1 MTSLGVTG
9 GFTAALLWTAFVV
22 ATASFVVLVRRVPPK
37 LSALAVFVKVAI
49 PTVYFAVFF
58 DGTWVLGDDIKYTEG
73 GFRLVNSGLSL
84 YEALF
89 TDTGLSLLIQ
99 LGGGQH
105 VLYYWWNM
113 LAMALFT
120 RSYYAPVF
128 LNGFAT
134 VIAGVFIVD
143 ILRLSGFSRNYRVWG
158 GLFFLLHWDILV
170 WSSFVN
176 LKDTLVLL
184 LTVLAFYGVL
194 QIISARLRNPR
205 LTAVGVGCLGLSF
218 WAFWWLRFYVPFLI
232 VIAVG
237 AWALLNLQGWKK
249 YGLVG
254 VLSLPG
260 SIVLSQGLTALE
272 YVYPRFFI
280 FGFARMLFTP
290 KPWDIA
296 PSYSFLVL
304 PSALHWVAF
313 IPAVIGGGKLY
324 LRSHRARMF
333 LIYLLVILG
342 FYAVVPELQGPRHRY
357 QVSFVFAWMQFHF
370 LWLVSRRVEVRY

>member
-1 MTSLGVTG
+1 MG
-9 GFTAALLWTAFVV
+9 LLWTAFVV
-22 ATASFVVLVRRVPPK
+22 AAASFVVLVRRVPPK
-37 LSALAVFVKVAI
+37 LSALTVLVKVTI
-49 PTVYFAVFF
+49 PTLYFAAFF
-58 DGTWVLGDDIKYTEG
+58 DGTWVLGDDITYTEG
-73 GFRLVNSGLSL
+73 GYRLMDSGLSL

-89 TDTGLSLLIQ
+89 TDAGLSLLIQ
-99 LGGGQH
+99 LGGGRH

-113 LAMALFT
+113 LAMSLFT
-120 RSYYAPVF
+120 RTYYAPVF
-128 LNGFAT
+128 LNVFAT
-134 VIAGVFIVD
+134 VIAAVLVVD
-143 ILRLSGFSRNYRVWG
+143 ILRLSGFSREYRVWG
-158 GLFFLLHWDILV
+158 GLFFLFHWDILV

-194 QIISARLRNPR
+194 RIVSSRLRNPR
-205 LTAVGVGCLGLSF
+205 LTAVGMGCLGLSF

-232 VIAVG
+232 VIALG

-260 SIVLSQGLTALE
+260 SVVLLQGLTAME
-272 YVYPRFFI
+272 YVYPRFFP

-290 KPWDIA
+290 KPWDVA
-296 PSYSFLVL
+296 PSYSFLVV
-304 PSALHWVAF
+304 PSVLHWIAF

-333 LIYLLVILG
+333 LIYLVVILG